1 MKGFLSILVAAAA
14 LAMVAAPAA
23 WAHEEINPSSFPT
36 GRPVFFL
43 LNAAN
48 EQKVD
53 LTKITIAA
61 PQNLPFGGTTK
72 QPAGWSADKSDTT
85 ITYSGPGIKPDS
97 WDQWGFEIDAADQ
110 PGNFVYKV
118 TLGFADGTT
127 DDVSVPV
134 TAVLP
139 AAGAVGQGVS
149 ETATTAKGKPE
160 PTVATTIAGGK
171 PKPGGSGRAN
181 AALGLGAA
189 AVVLSL
195 IGIALAARRGSG
207 TAGTGTPAAEQDF

>member
-1 MKGFLSILVAAAA
+1 MKRFLSILVAAGV
-14 LAMVAAPAA
+14 LAVVAAPAA
-23 WAHEEINPSSFPT
+23 WAHEEISPSSFPT

-48 EQKVD
+48 EQKAD
-53 LTKITIAA
+53 LTKITITA
-61 PQNLPFGGTTK
+61 PQDLPFGGTTK

-85 ITYSGPGIKPDS
+85 ITYSGPGIKPDN

-118 TLGFADGTT
+118 TLGFAGGLSA
-127 DDVSVPV
+127 DVSVPV

-149 ETATTAKGKPE
+149 ETASTEKGKPE
-160 PTVATTIAGGK
+160 PTVATTVAGGTGK
-171 PKPGGSGRAN
+171 SGGSGRAN

-195 IGIALAARRGSG
+195 VGIALAARRGSG
-207 TAGTGTPAAEQDF
+207 TASTAAPGAEQDF